1 MSAQFCTQCGTR
13 LEPKARFCTACGT
26 AVSSHDQSHS
36 KRSQKT
42 KQRSFPWLP
51 VLLIV
56 GSILIVIAVGYSIIP
71 DNSPTIVDVP
81 DEHDAAGL
89 PYPEVPR
96 ISVADTKERL
106 DNGTAVVVDVRSS
119 EDYAK
124 SHITDALSL
133 PLNELQNRYQ
143 ELAPDAEIITYC
155 T

>member
-1 MSAQFCTQCGTR
+1 MNTQFCTQCGTS
-13 LEPKARFCTACGT
+13 LEAKARFCTACGT
-26 AVSSHDQSHS
+26 AVSSHEQSHS
-36 KRSQKT
+36 KRRQKN
-42 KQRSFPWLP
+42 KQRSFPWLL

-56 GSILIVIAVGYSIIP
+56 GIVSITIAVGYSLIP
-71 DNSPTIVDVP
+71 DSSPTIVEVP

-89 PYPEVPR
+89 PYPDVPR

-106 DNGTAVVVDVRSS
+106 DNGTAVIVDVRSS

-124 SHITDALSL
+124 AHITDALSL

-143 ELAPDAEIITYC
+143 EIPPDAEIITYC

>member
-1 MSAQFCTQCGTR
+1 MNTQFCTQCGTS
-13 LEPKARFCTACGT
+13 LEAKARFCTACGT
-26 AVSSHDQSHS
+26 AVSSHEQSHS
-36 KRSQKT
+36 KRSKKN
-42 KQRSFPWLP
+42 KQRSFPWLL

-56 GSILIVIAVGYSIIP
+56 GIVSITIAVGYSLIP
-71 DNSPTIVDVP
+71 DSSPTIVEVP

-89 PYPEVPR
+89 PYPDVPR

-106 DNGTAVVVDVRSS
+106 DNGTAVIVDVRSS

-124 SHITDALSL
+124 AHITDALSL

-143 ELAPDAEIITYC
+143 EIPPDAEIITYC